1 MFNIS
6 VFAAV
11 RAKHGHR
18 PGEGGGA
25 PEEELAHQESLR
37 VATFQGEQSVRSHIK
52 EISRQDLTSKKTVG
66 KNLGPNITPNELKHE
81 VLIV

>member
-6 VFAAV
+6 VLAAV

-52 EISRQDLTSKKTVG
+52 ENSR
-66 KNLGPNITPNELKHE
+66 
-81 VLIV
+81 